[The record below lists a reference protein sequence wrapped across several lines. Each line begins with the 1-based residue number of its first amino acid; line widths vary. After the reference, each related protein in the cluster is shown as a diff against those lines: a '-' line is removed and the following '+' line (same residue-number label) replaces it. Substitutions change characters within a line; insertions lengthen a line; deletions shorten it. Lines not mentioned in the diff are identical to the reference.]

1 MRADPRQV
9 ALTLSDLESGTARQW
24 YWLEIAALYPAAAAS
39 GTSRFVCRL
48 LRRFGPLLCWSA
60 LLKSGVEGT
69 GLYAPQMQLLQRRT
83 RQVLQDA
90 ALFTAVIPMLLA
102 GFGRLPATV
111 AFTLWLGVLLGP
123 VWLALNIVR
132 KTPAPVVPDLNGT
145 DELPD
150 RAGPEDVVGLQA
162 MLVATGIAPR
172 QAGLLISN
180 LHTEPLT
187 ALPMLGSLLPDLVPP
202 PPTRREYI
210 LNAIRTWLAVTLP
223 AAVACVYLP
232 LVGTLAWCVVWSALA
247 VARAGRRRAALLI
260 LVSAVVAYAFGRV
273 SHWL

>member
-24 YWLEIAALYPAAAAS
+24 YWLEIAALYPAQAAS
-39 GTSRFVCRL
+39 RTSQFICAL
-48 LRRFGPLLCWSA
+48 LRRFGPLLCWAA
-60 LLKSGVEGT
+60 LLKSSVEGT

-83 RQVLQDA
+83 RQVMQDA
-90 ALFTAVIPMLLA
+90 ALFTAITPMLLA

-111 AFTLWLGVLLGP
+111 AFTLWLGVFLGP
-123 VWLALNIVR
+123 IWLALNILR
-132 KTPAPVVPDLNGT
+132 KTPAPITPDINGT

-150 RAGPEDVVGLQA
+150 LAGPEDVVGLQA

-172 QAGLLISN
+172 QAGQLISR

-187 ALPMLGSLLPDLVPP
+187 ALPMLGSLLPDLSPP

-223 AAVACVYLP
+223 AALASAYLP
-232 LVGTLAWCVVWSALA
+232 LVGTLALCVLWSALT
-247 VARAGRRRAALLI
+247 VARAGRRRAALLV
-260 LVSAVVAYAFGRV
+260 LVSALLAYGFGRL